1 VRVLADV
8 DAEPYR
14 REIKGV
20 RNLQEGRHD
29 LARHLF
35 HGRRGELHRAY
46 HNGMEDQLG
55 ALGLALN
62 CITVWNIVHLDAAL
76 TQRRADGYPVLA
88 DDVARLSPYL
98 RRHINVHGHYCFHLP
113 DLAGAR
119 RAQRDPDAPDET
131 RTDPAEPIP
140 IP

>member
-1 VRVLADV
+1 MLAYV
-8 DAEPYR
+8 AAEPYR
-14 REIKGV
+14 REIKGM

-46 HNGMEDQLG
+46 HDGMEDQLG

-62 CITVWNIVHLDAAL
+62 CITLWNTVYLDAAL
-76 TQRRADGYPVLA
+76 TQLRADGYQVLA
-88 DDVARLSPYL
+88 GDVARLSPYM
-98 RRHINVHGHYCFHLP
+98 RRHISVHGHYSFHLP

-119 RAQRDPDAPDET
+119 RALRDPDAPDE
-131 RTDPAEPIP
+131 D
-140 IP
+140 